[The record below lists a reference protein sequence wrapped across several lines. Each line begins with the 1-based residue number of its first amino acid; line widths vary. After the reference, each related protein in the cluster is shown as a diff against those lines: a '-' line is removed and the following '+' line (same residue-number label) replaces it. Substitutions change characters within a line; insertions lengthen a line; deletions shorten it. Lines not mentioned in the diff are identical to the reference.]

1 MTKLRIAV
9 FVSAVLVCISLGVA
23 GWRTITQNELYS
35 RVFMNTYPAAAVE
48 AIWVAYRDT
57 VQKDGRTLDRDR
69 NYLTTSEG
77 QSYSLLRAVWM
88 DDRETFDRVLK
99 WTRNNLQKR
108 EGDRL
113 FAWLWGEGADG
124 RWGVLGEE
132 GGRNSA
138 SDADQDIALA
148 LIFASARWND
158 DYYHELALDILA
170 DIWRKEV
177 VVVGGRPYLVA
188 GNWAHDEERPTIN
201 PSYFS
206 PAAYTVFASVDRAH
220 DWETLKTTSYEV
232 LERSTWGAL
241 DRQGTVGL
249 PPDWVGIDRM
259 SGRITESAHADKTT
273 NFSDDAFRVLWRV
286 ALDWQ
291 WNRDPR
297 ALEYLSKLTF
307 FKSEWEKRGLIYGT
321 YGHDGSVVK
330 DTESSSAYGALLAY
344 FAITDP
350 RLAQELYE
358 KKIARFYD
366 VDAERLQPYLGY
378 YPQNW
383 VWFGMAFYANK
394 LPDLT
399 KSQ

>member
-1 MTKLRIAV
+1 M
-9 FVSAVLVCISLGVA
+9 
-23 GWRTITQNELYS
+23 
-35 RVFMNTYPAAAVE
+35 
-48 AIWVAYRDT
+48 
-57 VQKDGRTLDRDR
+57 
-69 NYLTTSEG
+69 
-77 QSYSLLRAVWM
+77 
-88 DDRETFDRVLK
+88 
-99 WTRNNLQKR
+99 
-108 EGDRL
+108 
-113 FAWLWGEGADG
+113 
-124 RWGVLGEE
+124 
-132 GGRNSA
+132 
-138 SDADQDIALA
+138 
-148 LIFASARWND
+148 
-158 DYYHELALDILA
+158 
-170 DIWRKEV
+170 
-177 VVVGGRPYLVA
+177 
-188 GNWAHDEERPTIN
+188 
-201 PSYFS
+201 
-206 PAAYTVFASVDRAH
+206 
-220 DWETLKTTSYEV
+220 
-232 LERSTWGAL
+232 L

-249 PPDWVGIDRM
+249 PPDWVGIDRT